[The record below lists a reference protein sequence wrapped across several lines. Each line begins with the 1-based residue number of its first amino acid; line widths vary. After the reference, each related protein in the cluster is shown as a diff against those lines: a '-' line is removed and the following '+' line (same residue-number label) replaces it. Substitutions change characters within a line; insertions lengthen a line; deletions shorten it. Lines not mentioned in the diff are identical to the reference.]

1 MDVSVSE
8 GAVLCLLCLAF
19 ISLIKATWG
28 EETLPLAAWLLQ
40 KERDLASQLLMSS
53 PRAPKASRTT
63 WLTKPKQAY
72 RQFYLSTHL
81 QSSIISQGRKGQ
93 TSLLSILALWLPW
106 KLSFLGG
113 KWDIFL
119 WTSRVSRQKGDV
131 LFKALA
137 TCVWDVMQSW
147 HILSKPVWVPWPWGP
162 CSPSSAHSLHVFFG
176 QSHACACCHINAWF
190 CHREMHWEM
199 VGSDVWWDM
208 GPSLLF
214 SCPFSFCSTY
224 LGSELPKVEAPL
236 PSGQCSTWRPLSPA
250 DKMTAVEKKHL

>member
-106 KLSFLGG
+106 KLSFWGEMGHFSLNIQSIETERRCALQSPGNMCLGCNAVM
-113 KWDIFL
+113 
-119 WTSRVSRQKGDV
+119 THP
-131 LFKALA
+131 FKA
-137 TCVWDVMQSW
+137 CVGAMTLGSLQPQ
-147 HILSKPVWVPWPWGP
+147 LSPFTARLLWPEP
-162 CSPSSAHSLHVFFG
+162 CLCLLPHQCMVLSQRDALGNGG
-176 QSHACACCHINAWF
+176 QWCL
-190 CHREMHWEM
+190 
-199 VGSDVWWDM
+199 VGH
-208 GPSLLF
+208 GALTSLLLPLQF
-214 SCPFSFCSTY
+214 LLHLSGLWAPQGGGSSPQWAVLHMETSQSC
-224 LGSELPKVEAPL
+224 
-236 PSGQCSTWRPLSPA
+236 R
-250 DKMTAVEKKHL
+250 